1 MEEKE
6 IRIYPFSL
14 ESVDDQ
20 VAWGTESWKL
30 SDLGFRDSTV
40 RRGLLEGNTISEIM
54 ETYLDRIVGDDIYYF
69 YGRQFPVQV
78 KQLKVTSRQPLLVC
92 PDDEI
97 AGERYDSLGKL
108 KIWYVAE
115 ATADAKIYLGF
126 RRDLT
131 AGEFYGACLD
141 GSIAD
146 SLNEVPV
153 KKGDCYLIKPGTVH
167 CADKGVTIVEVS
179 ESSDLDLRIFN
190 WGEVSDNQELFLEE
204 AFDFV
209 NMKAEL
215 PALTDAT
222 KLIES
227 QQFVATK
234 IDLTEPV
241 RISSGDNGGFSVY
254 YCVSGSISIQTPAV
268 RENGQKYMESLV
280 ISAGETAV
288 VPAEN
293 PEFYLVPNA
302 VSAVLVEVTGGKIE
316 REEEEPQRP
325 AREDD
330 EEEGA
335 HNKLWN

>member
-14 ESVDDQ
+14 ESVEDKT
-20 VAWGTESWKL
+20 AWGTESWKL

-54 ETYLDRIVGDDIYYF
+54 ETYLDRIVGDDIYWF

-97 AGERYDSLGKL
+97 AGERYDSLGKT

-115 ATADAKIYLGF
+115 ADAEARIYMGF

-131 AGEFYGACLD
+131 AGEFYERCLD
-141 GSIAD
+141 GSIID
-146 SLNEVPV
+146 CLNEVPV
-153 KKGDCYLIKPGTVH
+153 KKGDCYLVRPGMVH
-167 CADKGVTIVEVS
+167 CADKGVTIIEVS
-179 ESSDLDLRIFN
+179 ESSDLDLRICN
-190 WGEVSDNQELFLEE
+190 WGRTSDSQDDPVFLEE

-209 NMKAEL
+209 TMTAQQ
-215 PALTDAT
+215 PVLTDPF
-222 KLIES
+222 KLAQLE
-227 QQFVATK
+227 QFVATR
-234 IDLTEPV
+234 IDLSSPMN
-241 RISSGDNGGFSVY
+241 IQSGDNGGFSVY

-268 RENGQKYMESLV
+268 KENGEKYMESLV
-280 ISAGETAV
+280 ISAGETAL

-293 PEFYLVPNA
+293 PEFFLVPNA
-302 VSAVLVEVTGGKIE
+302 VSAVLIEVTGGQIE
-316 REEEEPQRP
+316 REAEPQP
-325 AREDD
+325 SED
-330 EEEGA
+330 EEEEGS